1 MDVIIM
7 PTAAAA
13 AKLTARILAD
23 AINEK
28 PDFKLGLATGRTM
41 ESVYANLAK
50 LNKQKKVDFS
60 LVKTFNL
67 DEYVGLEEDNVNSYR
82 YYMNYHLFDKINID
96 KRNTHVPNGIAEDVD
111 AAAAAYDEAIAECG
125 GLDIQLLGIG
135 RSGHIGFNEP
145 LSSFSSRTRAVTL
158 TQITYQQNS
167 PLFKNPK
174 DMPMRAVTMGVGT
187 ILEARRL
194 VFLATGSEKANI
206 VAKAI
211 EGPVTSMISATAMQF
226 HENVVAIL
234 DKDAAAKLANKAE
247 YDWSFQHDPKWADY
261 RKMK

>member
-13 AKLTARILAD
+13 AKLTAKILAD
-23 AINEK
+23 AINAK

-50 LNKQKKVDFS
+50 MNKKGEVDFS

-67 DEYVGLEEDNVNSYR
+67 DEYVGLPEKNVNSYR

-96 KRNTHVPNGIAEDVD
+96 KRNTHVPNGVADDID
-111 AAAAAYDEAIAECG
+111 AAAAAYDDAIAECG

-145 LSSFSSRTRAVTL
+145 LSSFASRTRAVTL
-158 TQITYQQNS
+158 TKVTFGQNG

-194 VFLATGSEKANI
+194 VFLATGDEKANI
-206 VAKAI
+206 VAAAI
-211 EGPVTSMISATAMQF
+211 EGPITSMISATAMQL
-226 HENVVAIL
+226 HDDVVCIL
-234 DKDAAAKLANKAE
+234 DAAAAAKLKYQEE
-247 YDWSFQHDPKWADY
+247 YEYAFQKDPKWAAY
-261 RKMK
+261 RKIK

>member
-13 AKLTARILAD
+13 AKLTAQIIAD

-67 DEYVGLEEDNVNSYR
+67 DEYVGLPEKNVNSYR
-82 YYMNYHLFDKINID
+82 YYMNFHLFDKINID
-96 KRNTHVPNGIAEDVD
+96 KRNTHVPNGVAEDVD
-111 AAAAAYDEAIAECG
+111 AAAEAYDDAIAECG

-145 LSSFSSRTRAVTL
+145 LSSFASRTRAVTL

-194 VFLATGSEKANI
+194 VFLATGAEKANI

-211 EGPVTSMISATAMQF
+211 EGPVTSMISATAMQL

-234 DKDAAAKLANKAE
+234 DKDAAAKLANKDE
-247 YDWSFQHDPKWADY
+247 YKWSFQHDPKWAAY
-261 RKMK
+261 QKVK

>member
-7 PTAAAA
+7 PTAASA
-13 AKLTARILAD
+13 AKLTAKILAD

-50 LNKQKKVDFS
+50 MNKKGEVDFS

-67 DEYVGLEEDNVNSYR
+67 DEYVGLPEENVNSYR

-96 KRNTHVPNGIAEDVD
+96 KRNTHVPNGVADDID
-111 AAAAAYDEAIAECG
+111 AAAAAYDDAIAECG

-145 LSSFSSRTRAVTL
+145 LSSFASRTRAVTL
-158 TQITYQQNS
+158 TKITYEQNG
-167 PLFKNPK
+167 PLFDNPK

-194 VFLATGSEKANI
+194 VFLATGDEKANI
-206 VAKAI
+206 VAAAI
-211 EGPVTSMISATAMQF
+211 EGPITSMISATAMQL
-226 HENVVAIL
+226 HDDVVCIL
-234 DKDAAAKLANKAE
+234 DAAAAAKLKHQDE
-247 YDWSFQHDPKWADY
+247 YKYAFQKDPKWKAY
-261 RKMK
+261 QKVK

>member
-41 ESVYANLAK
+41 ESVYANLVK

-67 DEYVGLEEDNVNSYR
+67 DEYVGLPEEDVNSYR
-82 YYMNYHLFDKINID
+82 YYMNFHLFDKINID
-96 KRNTHVPNGIAEDVD
+96 KRNTHVPNGVAEDVD

>member
-7 PTAAAA
+7 PSAASA
-13 AKLTARILAD
+13 AKLTAQIIAD

-67 DEYVGLEEDNVNSYR
+67 DEYVGLAEDNVNSYR
-82 YYMNYHLFDKINID
+82 YYMNFHLFDKINID
-96 KRNTHVPNGIAEDVD
+96 KRNTHVPNGTAKDVD
-111 AAAAAYDEAIAECG
+111 AAAEAYDEAIAECG

-145 LSSFSSRTRAVTL
+145 LSSIASRTRAVTL

-167 PLFKNPK
+167 PLFDNPK

-194 VFLATGSEKANI
+194 VFLATGAEKADI
-206 VAKAI
+206 VSKAI
-211 EGPVTSMISATAMQF
+211 EGPVTSMISATAMQL

-234 DKDAAAKLANKAE
+234 DKDAAAKLAHQDE
-247 YDWSFQHDPKWADY
+247 YKWSFQRDPKWAAY
-261 RKMK
+261 QKVK